1 MLEIFLIAVS
11 LALDAF
17 AVSVSCGLTAKKGLG
32 RLALKLGICFGAFQ
46 FVMPLLGW
54 FLGSQ
59 VASYIEKISP
69 WVAFGLLALI
79 GGRMILEAFRGEDT
93 PETGA
98 SDASRTGDVS
108 LGKLLALGVATS
120 IDALAVG
127 VTFALVEV
135 NVLLACGVIG
145 AVAFALSVLG
155 AALGKKL
162 GSRFQRQAGIL
173 GGVVLVAIGLKIL
186 LENLLGK

>member
-17 AVSVSCGLTAKKGLG
+17 AVSVSCGLAARRNLG
-32 RLALKLGICFGAFQ
+32 RLALKLGVCFGAFQ
-46 FVMPLLGW
+46 FLMPLLGW

-79 GGRMILEAFRGEDT
+79 GGRMILEAFRGEDSD
-93 PETGA
+93 A
-98 SDASRTGDVS
+98 SDASQAGDVS
-108 LGKLLALGVATS
+108 LGRLLTLGVATS

-145 AVAFALSVLG
+145 AVAVGLSVLG
-155 AALGKKL
+155 AAVGRKL
-162 GSRFQRQAGIL
+162 GSRFQQQAGIL